1 MIKTLSPHY
10 IEIPL
15 TNPTSDIVCEK
26 YVFKLFIWN
35 GSKDAI
41 PSTATYQITKINASA
56 SSGTDKVN
64 ISRIVNDFIDFNIT
78 IPSTT
83 SLEDGNNQVWVK
95 TSVYYNDMPT
105 IAQVQTIQLAVKGYG
120 YFQEGA
126 NPSTPANKILLTGD
140 EFKVDRNGFFVLPFL
155 LDTTPPEEP
164 ILEIDSTAFGELFFT
179 TNIEYTEIYFRY
191 RLEGETDWPNAEQ
204 IGYTNPFDFFVPTVP
219 DTYELQIYTYDPLN
233 EVVVYS
239 PIFTLIVTP

>member
-26 YVFKLFIWN
+26 YVFKVFIWN

-41 PSTATYQITKINASA
+41 PSTAMYQITKINASA

-78 IPSTT
+78 MPSTT

-140 EFKVDRNGFFVLPFL
+140 EFKVDRNGLFVLPFL
-155 LDTTPPEEP
+155 LDETAPDESS
-164 ILEIDSTAFGELFFT
+164 LVIDDVVDDYLYFT
-179 TNIEYTEIYFRY
+179 TNISYTEVYFRF
-191 RLEGETDWPNAEQ
+191 RILPGVGWSEPSART
-204 IGYTNPFDFFVPTVP
+204 TNPFILFLPSNSG
-219 DTYELQIYTYDPLN
+219 TYEIEIFTFDPLTG
-233 EVVVYS
+233 ETVYS
-239 PIFTLIVTP
+239 PIFTLIIP